1 MKKSIFSIIGVLFLA
16 SFMFVA
22 CEETEGVADPYT
34 DWEARNQ
41 AYIDSI
47 AEVAKNNPSEWKI
60 FPSYKLPT
68 SFDVALMDV
77 NEKIYCK
84 VLEKGDGNITPLF
97 TDVVSVNY
105 RGKLIPLYDGS
116 EYIFD
121 QNYLGELNP
130 DVAVPSKMVLY
141 GVVDGYLTELI
152 VGWQTALM
160 QMKKGDRWE
169 IYIPSDLGYG
179 EAGSAGIPGNSTLI
193 FDVRLDNIYPL
204 E

>member
-1 MKKSIFSIIGVLFLA
+1 MKKSIFSIIGALFLV

-47 AEVAKNNPSEWKI
+47 ADVAKNNPSEWKI

-97 TDVVSVNY
+97 TDYVSVHY
-105 RGKLIPLYDGS
+105 RGRLIPLYDGS
-116 EYIFD
+116 EYVFD
-121 QNYLGELNP
+121 QSYQGALDK
-130 DVAVPSKMVLY
+130 DVALPVTFAVNDEYS
-141 GVVDGYLTELI
+141 I
-152 VGWQTALM
+152 IGWVTALQ
-160 QMKKGDRWE
+160 QMKMGDRWE
-169 IYIPSDLGYG
+169 VYIPSDLAYG
-179 EAGSAGIPGNSTLI
+179 DYGSTGIPGFSTLV
-193 FDVRLDNIYPL
+193 FDISLAGIITNR
-204 E
+204 